1 MHEKESHEKEES
13 FSVNTG
19 QLVIIGLAALF
30 LMGAFQTW
38 QLTSTLATLNAQAAG
53 TNLSATASLSGAANQ
68 QSGALDMSGWTA
80 NEKMNYEMHG
90 IIPARAQGTATAS
103 NTTSTNSITQGLP
116 SQVGGC

>member
-13 FSVNTG
+13 FSINTN
-19 QLVIIGLAALF
+19 QLALVGLAALF

-38 QLTSTLATLNAQAAG
+38 QLANTLATLNTQAAG
-53 TNLSATASLSGAANQ
+53 ANLSATASLSGTANP
-68 QSGALDMSGWTA
+68 QSGTLDMSDWTA

-90 IIPARAQGTATAS
+90 TIPARAQGTAAPS
-103 NTTSTNSITQGLP
+103 NTTGTNNLTQGLP